1 MKNENVSKLAYAVI
15 GVIGLITGIAA
26 AKHQEKR
33 YREEMEE
40 LEKENKSRREYIE
53 ALSVAT
59 EQFRSE
65 VNEMS
70 ALADDVLAYIE
81 ESEKDLDEEEEL

>member
-40 LEKENKSRREYIE
+40 LEKENKSRCEYIE

>member
-33 YREEMEE
+33 YREEQEE
-40 LEKENKSRREYIE
+40 LEKENKSRRDYINS
-53 ALSVAT
+53 LSVAT
-59 EQFRSE
+59 EQLQSE
-65 VNEMS
+65 VNEMT
-70 ALADDVLAYIE
+70 ALADEVLAYIE
-81 ESEKDLDEEEEL
+81 ESEKDLDDEEEL

>member
-33 YREEMEE
+33 YREELEE
-40 LEKENKSRREYIE
+40 FEKANKSRRDYIN
-53 ALSVAT
+53 ALGVAT
-59 EQFRSE
+59 EQLQSE

-70 ALADDVLAYIE
+70 ALADEVLAYIE

>member
-1 MKNENVSKLAYAVI
+1 MKKEDVTMLAGVVV
-15 GVIGLITGIAA
+15 GVISLITGMAV

-33 YREEMEE
+33 YREEIEE
-40 LEKENKSRREYIE
+40 LEKENKSRRDYIN

-59 EQFRSE
+59 DTYRSE
-65 VNEMS
+65 VDEMS
-70 ALADDVLAYIE
+70 ALADEVLAYIE

>member
-1 MKNENVSKLAYAVI
+1 MKKENMTTLAGVVV
-15 GVIGLITGIAA
+15 GVISLITGIAV

-33 YREEMEE
+33 YREEIEE
-40 LEKENKSRREYIE
+40 LEKENKFRRDYIN

-59 EQFRSE
+59 DIYSSE

-70 ALADDVLAYIE
+70 ALADEVLAYIE